1 MTIINATDPIEEEDI
16 KTTLLLLGNNK
27 GATKS
32 QTSWKTMVIQIVL
45 NVKTK
50 RSNSSKKKW
59 SCKQGEEI

>member
-32 QTSWKTMVIQIVL
+32 QTS
-45 NVKTK
+45 
-50 RSNSSKKKW
+50 
-59 SCKQGEEI
+59 